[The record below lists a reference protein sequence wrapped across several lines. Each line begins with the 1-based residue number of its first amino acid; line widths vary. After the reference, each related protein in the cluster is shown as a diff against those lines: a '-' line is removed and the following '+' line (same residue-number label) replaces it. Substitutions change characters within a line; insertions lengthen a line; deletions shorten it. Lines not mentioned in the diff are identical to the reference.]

1 MNNRKNEDKRGTT
14 LPEAWLTEVRGTFNK
29 TYAPQCKSHN
39 KSFDVHGETH
49 PDELVLAISFF
60 NAEKP
65 ELIPTTYLISA
76 DLSGKAP
83 AQKMLDTL
91 VDSAGVFFDQYFAT
105 PDWNEYFGEWT
116 EAEVR
121 GIEFF
126 YIVNREN
133 IRLSLMADQLLGS
146 DGELS

>member
-1 MNNRKNEDKRGTT
+1 MINRKNEDKKGTT
-14 LPEAWLTEVRGTFNK
+14 LPESWTTGVRKTLNQ
-29 TYAPQCKSHN
+29 TYAPECKKHN
-39 KSFDVHGETH
+39 KSFDIHAESH
-49 PDELVLAISFF
+49 PDELIIAFSFF
-60 NAEKP
+60 DAEKT
-65 ELIPTTYLISA
+65 ERIPTTYMVSA

-83 AQKMLDTL
+83 AQKMLDAI
-91 VDSAGVFFDQYFAT
+91 VDSAGVFFDSYFAT

-133 IRLSLMADQLLGS
+133 IRLSQLADELLGS
-146 DGELS
+146 DGDLS